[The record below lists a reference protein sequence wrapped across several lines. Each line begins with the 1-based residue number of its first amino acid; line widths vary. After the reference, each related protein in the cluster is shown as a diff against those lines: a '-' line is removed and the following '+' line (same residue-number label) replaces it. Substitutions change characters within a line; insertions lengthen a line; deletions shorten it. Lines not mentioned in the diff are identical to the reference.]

1 MRLVNI
7 GYGNMASVSRIIAVV
22 SPDSAP
28 VKRLVQDAR
37 DAGKLVDGTAGRR
50 TRAVIVTDTGFVIL
64 SSLMPET
71 LASRVRDDGK
81 WDAAALAAVKGETG
95 TDE

>member
-1 MRLVNI
+1 MRLLNV
-7 GYGNMASVSRIIAVV
+7 GYGNMASVARIIAVV

-28 VKRLVQDAR
+28 VKRMVQDAR
-37 DAGKLVDGTAGRR
+37 DAARVVDGTAGRR
-50 TRAVIVTDTGFVIL
+50 TRAVLVMDNGFLVL

-71 LASRVRDDGK
+71 LASRIQSGGN
-81 WDAAALAAVKGETG
+81 AAEGAGNRGETE